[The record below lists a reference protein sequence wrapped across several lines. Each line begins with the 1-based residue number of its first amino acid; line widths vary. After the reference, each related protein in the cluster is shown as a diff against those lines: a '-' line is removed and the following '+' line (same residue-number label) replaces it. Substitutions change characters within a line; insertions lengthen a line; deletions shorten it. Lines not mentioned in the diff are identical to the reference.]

1 MLVTACQEV
10 KPGAA
15 NFYNPNTETTIKG
28 TVEEVRTAYLPG
40 GGASAQSQEEFNGPI
55 YLELKADSGT
65 SAVYLGPSWFLES
78 KGFKF
83 VKGDEIEVTGSKLEA
98 QDTIV
103 AREVK
108 KGDQVLVLRNAQ
120 GIPAWSGGH

>member
-1 MLVTACQEV
+1 M
-10 KPGAA
+10 
-15 NFYNPNTETTIKG
+15 
-28 TVEEVRTAYLPG
+28 
-40 GGASAQSQEEFNGPI
+40 
-55 YLELKADSGT
+55 LKADSGT
-65 SAVYLGPSWFLES
+65 PAVYLGPSWFLES

-83 VKGDEIEVTGSKLEA
+83 AKGDEIEVTGSKLEA